1 MNPDCSEG
9 TTEGSCRRI
18 ASGAMTLPRILFTAA
33 LAAVA
38 AGCAATTTAHDPAV
52 GLAPVAPVSAA
63 PRTVTVTASTDSS
76 MRYALYLPPGH
87 STDKKWPTLVVMDPR
102 GRAEF
107 SASLFTEAASRLGWV
122 VLSSFNTASDDDRAP
137 NEKAVNAMMA
147 DAWAKYAADPQ
158 RIYLAGFSG
167 TARVA
172 WVFAS
177 QTKGAARGVIAA
189 GAGLTG
195 FAPLTTLADTGEA
208 AVAFLSSIGDADY
221 NWSELRATDGFLSR
235 MGTPHRAWDFVGGH
249 QWPPRHIATAQ
260 LEWFEARAMR
270 TGYAIPDEVFLEAR
284 RARIGREVDSLLKAD
299 RPLQALSALD
309 ELLEDMVTHDERETV
324 KSRIARLRQSGPVK
338 AAIAERESIVAD
350 EASAIEDVAITLTRI
365 RLQANLPAPEQ
376 LAAELKIPE
385 LRKLIAS
392 GSRRQTLSAKRQLDR
407 ILGLLF
413 EYEPTSYMSLGDNSR
428 ARLMLEVGALVD
440 PARAQKVAEANGL
453 HLTKR

>member
-1 MNPDCSEG
+1 M
-9 TTEGSCRRI
+9 R
-18 ASGAMTLPRILFTAA
+18 LPRILFSAA
-33 LAAVA
+33 LAAAA
-38 AGCAATTTAHDPAV
+38 AGCAVATTSQDTTD
-52 GLAPVAPVSAA
+52 GLAPAPSLSAA
-63 PRTVTVTASTDSS
+63 PRTVTVTASTDST

-87 STDKKWPTLVVMDPR
+87 AVDKKWPTLVVMDPR

-137 NEKAVNAMMA
+137 NERAVNAMMA
-147 DAWAKYAADPQ
+147 DAWTKYAADPQ

-208 AVAFLSSIGDADY
+208 AVAFLSSIGNADY

-249 QWPPRHIATAQ
+249 QWPPRSIATAQ
-260 LEWFEARAMR
+260 VEWFEARAMR
-270 TGYAIPDEVFLEAR
+270 TGYAIPDEEFLTKR
-284 RARIGREVDSLLKAD
+284 RARIGREIDSLLAGE
-299 RPLQALSALD
+299 RPLEALSALD
-309 ELLEDMVTHDERETV
+309 ELAEDMVTPEERDVV
-324 KSRIARLRQSGPVK
+324 KARIAKLRQSGPVK
-338 AAIAERESIVAD
+338 AAIAERESIIAS

-376 LAAELKIPE
+376 LAAELRIPE
-385 LRKLIAS
+385 LRRLIAS

-413 EYEPTSYMSLGDNSR
+413 EYEPTTYVANGDNSR

-440 PARAQKVAEANGL
+440 PVRAQRVAEANGL
-453 HLTKR
+453 FLTKR

>member
-1 MNPDCSEG
+1 MRLTRLS
-9 TTEGSCRRI
+9 
-18 ASGAMTLPRILFTAA
+18 LTAC
-33 LAAVA
+33 LV
-38 AGCAATTTAHDPAV
+38 ATTACATATATHQTTD
-52 GLAPVAPVSAA
+52 GLAPVATMDSA
-63 PRTVTVTASTDSS
+63 PRTVTVTAATDST

-87 STDKKWPTLVVMDPR
+87 STSKKWPTLVVMDPR
-102 GRAEF
+102 GRADF

-137 NEKAVNAMMA
+137 NQRAVNAMLA

-158 RIYLAGFSG
+158 RIYFAGFSG

-177 QTKGAARGVIAA
+177 ETKGAARGVIAA

-208 AVAFLSSIGDADY
+208 AVAFLSSIGNADY

-249 QWPPRHIATAQ
+249 QWPPRGIATAQ

-270 TGYAIPDEVFLEAR
+270 TGYALPDERFLLAR
-284 RARIGREVDSLLKAD
+284 RARISHEIDSLLAAD
-299 RPLQALSALD
+299 RPLEALSALD
-309 ELLEDMVTHDERETV
+309 ELAEDMVTSAEGEAVRA
-324 KSRIARLRQSGPVK
+324 RIAKVRQSGAVK
-338 AAIAERESIVAD
+338 AAIAERESIVIE

-365 RLQANLPAPEQ
+365 RLQANLPTPEQ
-376 LAAELKIPE
+376 LAAELKLPE
-385 LRKLIAS
+385 LRKLVAN
-392 GSRRQTLSAKRQLDR
+392 GTRRQSLSAKRQLDR
-407 ILGLLF
+407 VLGLLF
-413 EYEPTSYMSLGDNSR
+413 EYEPTHYMSVGDNSR

-440 PARAQKVAEANGL
+440 PARAQRVADANGL

>member
-1 MNPDCSEG
+1 MKLARLYL
-9 TTEGSCRRI
+9 T
-18 ASGAMTLPRILFTAA
+18 AAAFAAMTACAPSVATHHVADGLTPQPSVNPAHRTTTV
-33 LAAVA
+33 VA
-38 AGCAATTTAHDPAV
+38 A
-52 GLAPVAPVSAA
+52 
-63 PRTVTVTASTDSS
+63 TDST

-87 STDKKWPTLVVMDPR
+87 STTRKWPTLVVMDPR

-137 NEKAVNAMMA
+137 NEKAVNAMLA

-177 QTKGAARGVIAA
+177 HTKGAARGVIAA

-235 MGTPHRAWDFVGGH
+235 TGTPHRAWDFVGGH
-249 QWPPRHIATAQ
+249 QWPPRDIATAQ
-260 LEWFEARAMR
+260 IEWFEARAMR
-270 TGYAIPDEVFLEAR
+270 TGYATPDEHFLEER

-309 ELLEDMVTHDERETV
+309 ELAEDMVTADEREAV
-324 KSRIARLRQSGPVK
+324 KGRIAKLRQSGAVK
-338 AAIAERESIVAD
+338 AAIAERESIVAE

-365 RLQANLPAPEQ
+365 RLQANLPTPEK
-376 LAAELKIPE
+376 LAAELKLLE
-385 LRKLIAS
+385 LQRLVTN
-392 GSRRQTLSAKRQLDR
+392 GTRREKLSASRQLNR
-407 ILGLLF
+407 LLGLLF
-413 EYEPTSYMSLGDNSR
+413 EYEPTNYISLGDNSR

-453 HLTKR
+453 LLTKR

>member
-1 MNPDCSEG
+1 MRPARLYL
-9 TTEGSCRRI
+9 TAAAIT
-18 ASGAMTLPRILFTAA
+18 AMTA
-33 LAAVA
+33 
-38 AGCAATTTAHDPAV
+38 CAPATTTRAAV
-52 GLAPVAPVSAA
+52 DGLAPVASMGSA
-63 PRTVTVTASTDSS
+63 PRTSTVVSATDST

-87 STDKKWPTLVVMDPR
+87 TTSRKWPTLVVMDPR

-147 DAWAKYAADPQ
+147 DAWQKYAADPQ

-177 QTKGAARGVIAA
+177 ETKGAARGVIAA

-208 AVAFLSSIGDADY
+208 AVAFLSSIGNADY

-249 QWPPRHIATAQ
+249 QWPPRSIATAQ
-260 LEWFEARAMR
+260 IEWFEARAMR
-270 TGYAIPDEVFLEAR
+270 TGYASPNEEFLLAR
-284 RARIGREVDSLLKAD
+284 RARISREIDSLQAAD
-299 RPLQALSALD
+299 RPLEALSALD
-309 ELLEDMVTHDERETV
+309 ELADDMVTPEEREVV
-324 KSRIARLRQSGPVK
+324 KARISRLRQSGAVK
-338 AAIAERESIVAD
+338 AAIAEREAIVAE

-365 RLQANLPAPEQ
+365 RLQANLPTAAA
-376 LAAELKIPE
+376 LAAELKLPE
-385 LRKLIAS
+385 LQRLVTS
-392 GSRRQTLSAKRQLDR
+392 GTRRQTLSAKRQLDR
-407 ILGLLF
+407 VLGLLF
-413 EYEPTSYMSLGDNSR
+413 EYEPTNYMSLGDHSR

-440 PARAQKVAEANGL
+440 AARAQKIAEANGL
-453 HLTKR
+453 QLVKR